1 METAAVRS
9 SLGLTLLG
17 ADTPV
22 VMTAQ
27 LLFRADDP
35 YAVETVFDLGEGE
48 PVRWLFARDL
58 LDEGLVHPVGDGDV
72 HVAPG
77 ADPMGD
83 PTVQLHLSSPGGV
96 AVLEASA
103 DDVLAFLEQV
113 YAMVPPGQESLFL
126 DLDDALDRLR
136 EERSPEH

>member
-1 METAAVRS
+1 MHTATVRS
-9 SLGLTLLG
+9 SLGLTRLG
-17 ADTPV
+17 ADMPV

-35 YAVETVFDLGEGE
+35 YAVEAVFDLGGGE

-72 HVAPG
+72 HAAPG
-77 ADPMGD
+77 QHPGGAA
-83 PTVQLHLSSPGGV
+83 TVQLQLSSPGGV
-96 AVLEASA
+96 AVLEAYA

-126 DLDDALDRLR
+126 DLDGALDRLR
-136 EERSPEH
+136 QERSPEH

>member
-1 METAAVRS
+1 MDTATVRS

-17 ADTPV
+17 ADMPV

-35 YAVETVFDLGEGE
+35 YAVEAVFDLGAGE

-72 HVAPG
+72 HVAPALDPTG
-77 ADPMGD
+77 A
-83 PTVQLHLSSPGGV
+83 PTVQLQLSSPAGV
-96 AVLEASA
+96 AVLEAYA
-103 DDVLAFLEQV
+103 EDVLAFLEQA

-126 DLDDALDRLR
+126 DLDGTLDRLR
-136 EERSPEH
+136 EERSPGH

>member
-1 METAAVRS
+1 MHTATVRS

-17 ADTPV
+17 ADMPV

-35 YAVETVFDLGEGE
+35 YAVEAVFDLGGGE

-77 ADPMGD
+77 QHPGGAA
-83 PTVQLHLSSPGGV
+83 TVQLQLSSPGGV
-96 AVLEASA
+96 AVLEAYA

-126 DLDDALDRLR
+126 DLDGALDRLR
-136 EERSPEH
+136 QERSPEH